1 MCYTVSLTAH
11 SRSMRFLSE
20 TASAACRQWN
30 RKPLTEDDFYRI
42 CRRLKVSVTE
52 MPLRTNGFYYSVR
65 GSHFIAIDSK
75 LPPVKRL
82 FVMFHE
88 LGHFLLHLPDS
99 GTTANFHGVG
109 HRDRKEREA
118 DIFALCSL
126 IPRSWIADRSPDE
139 LIGDEGL
146 DPEMV
151 AERAAIYRLRGI

>member
-1 MCYTVSLTAH
+1 
-11 SRSMRFLSE
+11 MRFLSE
-20 TASAACRQWN
+20 KASAVCRQWN
-30 RKPLTEDDFYRI
+30 RKPLTEQDFYRI

-65 GSHFIAIDSK
+65 GRHFIAIDSK

-109 HRDRKEREA
+109 RRDRKECEA
-118 DIFALCSL
+118 DVFALCSL
-126 IPRSWIADRSPDE
+126 IPQNWIAGRPAEE
-139 LIGDEGL
+139 LIVDEGL
-146 DPEMV
+146 DREMV
-151 AERAAIYRLRGI
+151 AERAEIYRLRGI

>member
-1 MCYTVSLTAH
+1 
-11 SRSMRFLSE
+11 MRFLSE

-118 DIFALCSL
+118 DIFAICSL
-126 IPRSWIADRSPDE
+126 IPRSWIADRTPDE

-151 AERAAIYRLRGI
+151 AERVAIYRLRGI